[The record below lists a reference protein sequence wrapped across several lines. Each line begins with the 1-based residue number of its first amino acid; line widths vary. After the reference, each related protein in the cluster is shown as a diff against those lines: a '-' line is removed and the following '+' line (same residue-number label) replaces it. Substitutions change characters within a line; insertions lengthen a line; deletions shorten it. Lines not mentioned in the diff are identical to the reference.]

1 MMQLFASGGDTPHV
15 SLVAEEV
22 FNIFGFPITNS
33 MLLGVLGYALLSWV
47 LFYVAGKVK
56 RGKKNRF
63 VSLVQWVF
71 EGLYETVHQVV
82 GDKKTAK
89 RLAPLAISIFFFVIV
104 QYWMG
109 ILPFVGPITYD
120 GVPIFRGLAADLN
133 TTFALAIITIV
144 MAQVYAIRKH
154 GHFGNLGRYF
164 RNPFKDPAGAFEG
177 ILELVAEFS
186 RLMGLSLRLFGN
198 VFAGEVLLAMISF
211 LTVWASPLVLPPFM
225 IFELFIGA
233 VQAYIFFMLTVVFIS
248 LGLATHGHEESH
260 SEDQSD
266 HSHKP
271 KQPKAVAAASGK

>member
-1 MMQLFASGGDTPHV
+1 MMQLFASGADTPHV

-33 MLLGVLGYALLSWV
+33 IILGVLGYALLFWV

-63 VSLVQWVF
+63 VSLIQWVF
-71 EGLYETVHQVV
+71 EGLYSTVEQVT
-82 GDKKTAK
+82 GSKKVTK
-89 RLAPLAISIFFFVIV
+89 TLAPLAISIFFFVVI

-109 ILPFVGPITYD
+109 ILPFVGPITYND
-120 GVPIFRGLAADLN
+120 VPVFRGLAADLN

-144 MAQVYAIRKH
+144 MAQVYAIRQH
-154 GHFGNLGRYF
+154 GHFGNLKRYF
-164 RNPFKDPAGAFEG
+164 RNPAKDPAGAFEG
-177 ILELVAEFS
+177 ILELIAEFS

-198 VFAGEVLLAMISF
+198 VFAGEVLLAMIAF
-211 LTVWASPLVLPPFM
+211 LTVWATPLVLPPFM

-248 LGLATHGHEESH
+248 LGLATHGHEEPH
-260 SEDQSD
+260 GEPKAD
-266 HSHKP
+266 HAHTP
-271 KQPKAVAAASGK
+271 KQAKPVAAGAGK